1 MARKRAKAQAN
12 RRRRARRVWNS
23 LVAKLSSYPNLFS
36 QTPVVERKSLPS
48 AVDDAADVTSG
59 YNPEDAWDRHERHM
73 KPIRQAQQRVV
84 KLSDEHI
91 RQQIEGGG

>member
-1 MARKRAKAQAN
+1 MAKNRTLANAN
-12 RRRRARRVWNS
+12 RRRRARRLWDNIVK
-23 LVAKLSSYPNLFS
+23 KLSSYPNLYS
-36 QTPVVERKSLPS
+36 QTP
-48 AVDDAADVTSG
+48 AAE
-59 YNPEDAWDRHERHM
+59 EDAWDRHERHM

>member
-1 MARKRAKAQAN
+1 MARRKTLANAIKRRN
-12 RRRRARRVWNS
+12 ARRLWNH

-36 QTPVVERKSLPS
+36 QTPVVERESLPS
-48 AVDDAADVTSG
+48 AVDDAADVMSG
-59 YNPEDAWDRHERHM
+59 YIPEDAWDRHERHM

>member
-1 MARKRAKAQAN
+1 MARKRTKAQAN
-12 RRRRARRVWNS
+12 NRRRARRVWNN
-23 LVAKLSSYPNLFS
+23 LVAKLSRYPNLFS
-36 QTPVVERKSLPS
+36 QIPVVERKSLPS
-48 AVDDAADVTSG
+48 AVDDAADVMSG
-59 YNPEDAWDRHERHM
+59 YSSEDAWDRHERHM

>member
-1 MARKRAKAQAN
+1 MAKNRTLAN
-12 RRRRARRVWNS
+12 ANKRRRARRLWDNIVK
-23 LVAKLSSYPNLFS
+23 KLSSYPNLYS
-36 QTPVVERKSLPS
+36 QTPLEPK
-48 AVDDAADVTSG
+48 
-59 YNPEDAWDRHERHM
+59 EDAWDRHERHM

>member
-1 MARKRAKAQAN
+1 MTRKRTKAQAN
-12 RRRRARRVWNS
+12 NRRRARRVWNN

-36 QTPVVERKSLPS
+36 QTPVMERESLPS
-48 AVDDAADVTSG
+48 AVDDAADVMSG
-59 YNPEDAWDRHERHM
+59 YSPEDAWDRHERHM

>member
-1 MARKRAKAQAN
+1 MARKRTKAQAN

-23 LVAKLSSYPNLFS
+23 LVAKLSSYPNLYS
-36 QTPVVERKSLPS
+36 QTPVPE
-48 AVDDAADVTSG
+48 
-59 YNPEDAWDRHERHM
+59 EDACDRHERHM

>member
-1 MARKRAKAQAN
+1 M
-12 RRRRARRVWNS
+12 
-23 LVAKLSSYPNLFS
+23 
-36 QTPVVERKSLPS
+36 
-48 AVDDAADVTSG
+48 SG
-59 YNPEDAWDRHERHM
+59 YSPEDAWDRHERHM

>member
-1 MARKRAKAQAN
+1 MAKNKTLAQAN
-12 RRRRARRVWNS
+12 RRRRARRLWDN
-23 LVAKLSSYPNLFS
+23 LVKKLSSYPNLYS
-36 QTPVVERKSLPS
+36 QKPMPLE
-48 AVDDAADVTSG
+48 
-59 YNPEDAWDRHERHM
+59 EDAWDRHERHM